1 MPEDK
6 RILVIDDEEIVHA
19 SISRILARL
28 GYEVVSVFTAREG
41 LEEMAT
47 SDYDV
52 VITDLM
58 MPEMNGLEMLG
69 EMKARNM
76 DVPSIMVTGYPTI
89 KSAIQSL
96 RLGAVDYIPKPFT
109 RQELLSP
116 LNRALRRINHK
127 IEEETADS
135 GDTKERL
142 TKATAIKPGDCF
154 YLPEHSWAV
163 YNEDN
168 TVELG
173 VESSFLSSLPPVETI
188 ETLTENE
195 LVEQGYTGIKIKAS
209 GEVHGVFMPLSGRVV
224 SVNEEVIDNPASIT
238 VETWVLRIVPSHLED
253 EVEWLKRR
261 PV

>member
-1 MPEDK
+1 MPEGK
-6 RILVIDDEEIVHA
+6 RILVIDDEEIIHA
-19 SISRILARL
+19 SITRILTRL

-41 LEEMAT
+41 LEEMT
-47 SDYDV
+47 VNDYDA

-58 MPEMNGLEMLG
+58 MPEMNGLEMLE

-76 DVPSIMVTGYPTI
+76 GVPSIMVTGYPTI

-116 LNRALRRINHK
+116 LNRAFRRINNI
-127 IEEETADS
+127 IEEEAAES
-135 GDTKERL
+135 GNTKKSLR
-142 TKATAIKPGDCF
+142 KATAINPGDCF
-154 YLPEHSWAV
+154 YLPEHAWAM

-173 VESSFLSSLPPVETI
+173 VESSFLSSLPHVETI

-195 LVEQGYTGIKIKAS
+195 LAEQGFAGIKISAS
-209 GEVHGVFMPLSGRVV
+209 GEVHRVFMPLSGRVV
-224 SVNEEVIDNPASIT
+224 SVNEDVIDNPSSIT
-238 VETWVLRIVPSHLED
+238 AETWVLRIIPSNLED